1 MGIVLTT
8 LVWKEVLGGG
18 VGVEGVEEGQDPIQW
33 VEEGA
38 LVEDKVLGL
47 FKITFITAPHC
58 HPGGYGDGDFYPMN
72 NHMNKI
78 RGGYGGPGVT
88 LEGPFSKGIAGA
100 VSGWASEAAAQKV
113 EQQNRLAEK
122 QAALFKHTNSTLLPM
137 LESGQLSDYKLQCGE
152 EVLDVHKMILAARS
166 PFFVEIMMKNP
177 HQCVITN
184 IDIETLKLLVIVDA
198 HQNII
203 SCENPK

>member
-38 LVEDKVLGL
+38 LVEDKVVCL
-47 FKITFITAPHC
+47 FTITFIIAPHC

-72 NHMNKI
+72 NHMNKM
-78 RGGYGGPGVT
+78 RGGFGGPGVT